1 MLLTTS
7 SYSIY
12 NITWEQEGISNEDIA
27 YHEII
32 INQTDPFN
40 ATKIYPGVNSAII
53 RIYGGYNNSITVKVV
68 DKCEQTN
75 EDNISLTGKIPY
87 YYCHFKS

>member
-1 MLLTTS
+1 MLLMTS
-7 SYSIY
+7 PYSIY

-32 INQTDPFN
+32 TNQTDPFN

-53 RIYGGYNNSITVKVV
+53 SIYGGYNNSITVKVV